1 MTQMQLNREI
11 ARATGESVET
21 IQRIGFLLDE
31 PHLDISDPESE
42 DLGPYVLD
50 WDALEQAQAGMELG
64 HASA

>member
-1 MTQMQLNREI
+1 MTQRELNHEV

-31 PHLDISDPESE
+31 PDLDILDPDSE

-50 WDALEQAQAGMELG
+50 WDALEQARAGMELG
-64 HASA
+64 HVSA